1 MSLSLSVSVNIG
13 QTNGALWRLEMFI
26 IRYLCPVIISLVCCS
41 NIRGIFGYEIL
52 QTILILCTTNHF
64 KT

>member
-1 MSLSLSVSVNIG
+1 MDIG
-13 QTNGALWRLEMFI
+13 QRNGALGGLEMFI

-41 NIRGIFGYEIL
+41 NIRGIFCYEIL

-64 KT
+64 KLNTDKQETA